1 LDDPKTMARFNE
13 LEKQALAGGV
23 GKSEDESANELS
35 TTDKAVKY
43 LWRAHKGGCDA
54 CSHNGYKGRVG
65 IYEALGNSEEIQA
78 MIVGNSTSEKIQQQ
92 AMAEGMI
99 TMQMDGFIK
108 ALRGLT
114 AVEEILRVTRE

>member
-1 LDDPKTMARFNE
+1 LD
-13 LEKQALAGGV
+13 GGV
-23 GKSEDESANELS
+23 GKSEDETANELS
-35 TTDKAVKY
+35 TTDKAVIH

-54 CSHNGYKGRVG
+54 CNHNGYKGRIG
-65 IYEALGNSEEIQA
+65 IYEALGNSEDIQA
-78 MIVGNSTSEKIQQQ
+78 MIVGNSTSDKIQQQ